1 MLSYVNDGGEPHA
14 VAAAPYFPLVGSMLP
29 PVTTWPGS
37 VFLSRGLEAKV
48 TETNSLRNP
57 KWSLFRINGEVAMSR
72 GLTYSRSVRP
82 ESRSSLA
89 SGVAPCLGRYLS
101 IVPRF
106 LTTSLRNVDAS
117 FAGEWSRTI
126 SVRGLGWFSCSTI
139 HRTYQTSQPGLWWNC
154 TPIPSNAGVAVGHA
168 ATSPWPI
175 KRAADASPLF
185 PPRDRAIVKAIA
197 CEAVCQTKLPLSR
210 LSTSDLAHR
219 TSIALGRSISPSTV
233 WRILDTDAIKPWRY
247 QYWIFPRDPKF
258 SEKAGRVLDLYAG
271 CWEGKPLGGRDY
283 IISSDEKTS
292 IQARIRCHATLPTG
306 PGRPMRVEH
315 EYERGGALQYLAAWD
330 VRRGRVLGRC
340 EDKTGIDSFGRLVD
354 QVMRSEPYRSAGRV
368 FWVVDN
374 GSSHRG
380 QAAIRR
386 LRKAYRRAVLV
397 HTPVHA
403 SWLNQVEIYFSIIQ
417 RKVLTPN
424 DFANLEEVEQR
435 LRLYEELSNREP
447 RPFEWK
453 FDRTALLEF
462 LAKLE
467 AKQKLVS

>member
-1 MLSYVNDGGEPHA
+1 MA
-14 VAAAPYFPLVGSMLP
+14 
-29 PVTTWPGS
+29 
-37 VFLSRGLEAKV
+37 
-48 TETNSLRNP
+48 
-57 KWSLFRINGEVAMSR
+57 R

-82 ESRSSLA
+82 ESRSPHA
-89 SGVAPCLGRYLS
+89 NGVAPCQAPHLS
-101 IVPRF
+101 TNPRSLTSF
-106 LTTSLRNVDAS
+106 LRSVGAS
-117 FAGEWSRTI
+117 YAGELS
-126 SVRGLGWFSCSTI
+126 SAPSSRGLGWFSCSTNR
-139 HRTYQTSQPGLWWNC
+139 HTCRTSQPGLWSNY
-154 TPIPSNAGVAVGHA
+154 TPIPSTAGVTVGQV
-168 ATSPWPI
+168 ATSLWPI
-175 KRAADASPLF
+175 ERAAGASPPF
-185 PPRDRAIVKAIA
+185 PPRDQAIVKAIA

-210 LSTSDLAHR
+210 LSTSDLADKAA
-219 TSIALGRSISPSTV
+219 TALGRSISPSTV

-271 CWEGKPLGGRDY
+271 SWEGKPLDRRDY

-306 PGRPMRVEH
+306 PGRPTRVEH

-354 QVMRSEPYRSAGRV
+354 QVMRSEPYRSASRV

-380 QAAIRR
+380 QTAIQR
-386 LRKAYRRAVLV
+386 LRKAYRKAVLV

-424 DFANLEEVEQR
+424 DFASLEEVEQR
-435 LRLYEELSNREP
+435 LRLYEELSNQEP

-453 FDRTALLEF
+453 FDRAALQTF

-467 AKQKLVS
+467 VKRELAPSTSVSQGLKARQRHRI

>member
-1 MLSYVNDGGEPHA
+1 MPGPAPLTDPRSLTSSLMNVGALFAGG
-14 VAAAPYFPLVGSMLP
+14 
-29 PVTTWPGS
+29 
-37 VFLSRGLEAKV
+37 
-48 TETNSLRNP
+48 
-57 KWSLFRINGEVAMSR
+57 
-72 GLTYSRSVRP
+72 
-82 ESRSSLA
+82 RSSTA
-89 SGVAPCLGRYLS
+89 SA
-101 IVPRF
+101 
-106 LTTSLRNVDAS
+106 
-117 FAGEWSRTI
+117 
-126 SVRGLGWFSCSTI
+126 RGLGWFSCSTN
-139 HRTYQTSQPGLWWNC
+139 HLTYRTSQPGLWWNC
-154 TPIPSNAGVAVGHA
+154 TPIPCTAGVTVGHV
-168 ATSPWPI
+168 ATSPWSI
-175 KRAADASPLF
+175 KRVAGAGPPF
-185 PPRDRAIVKAIA
+185 PPRDRAVVKAIA

-210 LSTSDLAHR
+210 LSTSDLADKAS
-219 TSIALGRSISPSTV
+219 TALGRPISPSTV

-271 CWEGKPLGGRDY
+271 SWEGKPLGRRDY

-292 IQARIRCHATLPTG
+292 IQARIRCHKSLPTG
-306 PGRPMRVEH
+306 PRRPMRVEH

-340 EDKTGIDSFGRLVD
+340 EGKTGIDSFGRLVE
-354 QVMRSEPYRSAGRV
+354 QVMRSEPYRSASRV

-386 LRKAYRRAVLV
+386 LRKAYRKAVLV

-424 DFANLEEVEQR
+424 DFASLEEVEQR

-447 RPFEWK
+447 RPFQWK
-453 FDRTALLEF
+453 FDRAALRTF

-467 AKQKLVS
+467 AKRELVSFASVG

>member
-1 MLSYVNDGGEPHA
+1 MASG
-14 VAAAPYFPLVGSMLP
+14 M
-29 PVTTWPGS
+29 
-37 VFLSRGLEAKV
+37 
-48 TETNSLRNP
+48 
-57 KWSLFRINGEVAMSR
+57 
-72 GLTYSRSVRP
+72 TYSQCGRP
-82 ESRSSLA
+82 DSRSPLA
-89 SGVAPCLGRYLS
+89 NGVAPCRAPHL
-101 IVPRF
+101 
-106 LTTSLRNVDAS
+106 LTDQSSLTSSLISVGAS
-117 FAGEWSRTI
+117 FAGELPRTT
-126 SVRGLGWFSCSTI
+126 SARGHGWFSCSMN
-139 HRTYQTSQPGLWWNC
+139 HRIYRTSRPELWWNC
-154 TPIPSNAGVAVGHA
+154 TPVPFTAGAIAGHV
-168 ATSPWPI
+168 ATSPWLI
-175 KRAADASPLF
+175 KRAAGASPPF

-210 LSTSDLAHR
+210 LSTADLADR
-219 TSIALGRSISPSTV
+219 ASRDLDRSISPSTV
-233 WRILDTDAIKPWRY
+233 WRILDADAIKPWRY

-271 CWEGKPLGGRDY
+271 SWDGKPLGRRDY

-292 IQARIRCHATLPTG
+292 IQARIRCHATLPTA

-354 QVMRSEPYRSAGRV
+354 QVMRNEPYRSASRV

-380 QAAIRR
+380 QTAIRR
-386 LRKAYRRAVLV
+386 LRKAYRKAVLV

-424 DFANLEEVEQR
+424 DFASLEEVEER

-453 FDRTALLEF
+453 FDRASLLKF

-467 AKQKLVS
+467 AKRKLMSSASVG